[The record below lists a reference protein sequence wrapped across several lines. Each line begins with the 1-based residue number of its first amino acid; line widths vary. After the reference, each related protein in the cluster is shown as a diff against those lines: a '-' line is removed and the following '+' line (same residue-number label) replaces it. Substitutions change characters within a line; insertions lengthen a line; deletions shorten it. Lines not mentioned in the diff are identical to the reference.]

1 MIEAFIRN
9 FRFPQL
15 IFAVVVMFFIGLAI
29 NSFIVPEPVSI
40 SGATSNYVS
49 GGTNTK
55 DQLSES
61 DPMLRKSNNLAEQKD
76 RLNEEL
82 KLAGA
87 EMSKMQNQL
96 ATIVSDLERIKDNA
110 AGRKIVSDQ
119 EQIGNLIALI
129 RYIPA
134 MQKKDE
140 MLGDRMARIKLNA
153 SLFDSVLK
161 FETSRENLAFLMAEL
176 ESNEKELSNIS
187 LAIRAIESVSQGL
200 PASSKSVRN
209 RIDEIDEQEAL
220 IIASRLKS
228 AQSLAIEKRGSLLV
242 EAQREREEAL
252 LALEEASTRM
262 DSSLLLEKAAEK
274 NQTLALELAKRKL
287 AAEKVKL
294 EFDFQNDLTNI
305 RHYLAPLIADGY
317 SQPHYTGSHKTTFVK
332 GPFSLT
338 ALRSVGA
345 LEESIE
351 GISCLGSTICGS
363 GNDRGKFS
371 CPSFSDP
378 IVLPYLRTTQTLL
391 LKYKYL
397 LVEKRCWPN
406 SRIRLCQ

>member
-96 ATIVSDLERIKDNA
+96 ATIVSDLERIKDSA

-140 MLGDRMARIKLNA
+140 MLGERMARLKLNA
-153 SLFDSVLK
+153 SLFDSVPK

-252 LALEEASTRM
+252 LALEEANTRM

-274 NQTLALELAKRKL
+274 NQTLA
-287 AAEKVKL
+287 
-294 EFDFQNDLTNI
+294 F
-305 RHYLAPLIADGY
+305 
-317 SQPHYTGSHKTTFVK
+317 
-332 GPFSLT
+332 
-338 ALRSVGA
+338 
-345 LEESIE
+345 
-351 GISCLGSTICGS
+351 
-363 GNDRGKFS
+363 
-371 CPSFSDP
+371 
-378 IVLPYLRTTQTLL
+378 
-391 LKYKYL
+391 
-397 LVEKRCWPN
+397 
-406 SRIRLCQ
+406 